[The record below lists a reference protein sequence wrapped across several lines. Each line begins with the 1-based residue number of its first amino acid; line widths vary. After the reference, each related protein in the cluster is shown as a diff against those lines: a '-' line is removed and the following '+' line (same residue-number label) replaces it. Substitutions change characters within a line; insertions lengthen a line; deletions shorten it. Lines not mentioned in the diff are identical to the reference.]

1 MFVRLTQQFLVT
13 YICIRNRARSVSLWD
28 CGLRDRDII
37 DNMGFT
43 FYRLKNKDYNN
54 GIKFAKDNG
63 KRRYFVL
70 LIEETKLFWSRL
82 SIFTGLQCFRVE
94 AAFRNPS

>member
-1 MFVRLTQQFLVT
+1 MIEGVT
-13 YICIRNRARSVSLWD
+13 LFGADSILKKQKIKCTSIL
-28 CGLRDRDII
+28 
-37 DNMGFT
+37 GFT

-54 GIKFAKDNG
+54 GVKFAKDNG

-94 AAFRNPS
+94 VAFRNPS